1 MVITNIHIKEYLE
14 YCLSSKRLSENTLKA
29 YGIDLAQYQKFST
42 DKPFNTVTIT
52 QYVKTLNSSFSP
64 RTVKRK
70 MASLSAFSYY
80 LESNG
85 IVGENPFSS
94 MHLQIRMPKQLPR
107 VIPTELVQELLQ
119 SAYDNYQPSR
129 RETLRDVFVLEL
141 LFNTGIR
148 VSELCQL
155 SKDTCLIGKG
165 MIQLF
170 VQGKGQ
176 KERVIQITMP
186 DIVRLAEKYYDLYH
200 EEIDNHGFLLFNR
213 RGNCLSP
220 QSVRFIIN
228 RHINKIQTSLHIT
241 PHMFRHTFATSL
253 LEAGMDIRYI
263 QSLLGHSSITT
274 TQIYTHVSSRRQTE
288 LLAEL
293 HPRSKM
299 VLSIN
304 QDLSE

>member
-1 MVITNIHIKEYLE
+1 MILIYRNHLFSKIGFVDIMGRIVGIGNQREQNPIRCFTKNNPAYNHFVLRFNVAFPQHIIIPIIK
-14 YCLSSKRLSENTLKA
+14 
-29 YGIDLAQYQKFST
+29 IDL
-42 DKPFNTVTIT
+42 N
-52 QYVKTLNSSFSP
+52 
-64 RTVKRK
+64 
-70 MASLSAFSYY
+70 M
-80 LESNG
+80 
-85 IVGENPFSS
+85 VGRF
-94 MHLQIRMPKQLPR
+94 HK
-107 VIPTELVQELLQ
+107 

-165 MIQLF
+165 KVQLF

-186 DIVRLAEKYYDLYH
+186 DIVCLAEKYYDLYH
-200 EEIDNHGFLLFNR
+200 EEIDNHGFFLFNR

-274 TQIYTHVSSRRQTE
+274 TQIYTHVSSKRQTE

-299 VLSIN
+299 VLSI
-304 QDLSE
+304 